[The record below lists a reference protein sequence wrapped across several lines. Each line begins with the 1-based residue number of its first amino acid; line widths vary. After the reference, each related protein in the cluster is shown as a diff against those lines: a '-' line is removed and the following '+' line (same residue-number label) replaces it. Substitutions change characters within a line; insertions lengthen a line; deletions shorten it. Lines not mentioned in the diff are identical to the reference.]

1 MREARVT
8 VAKKEPPRT
17 RLRPAGLKSFGAP
30 RSVVD
35 LDDEIA
41 SLRDAIEQELGLVR
55 TLAPARARGRVRSG
69 GRVVLS
75 SVRRQAL
82 ASARA
87 ARRLRPSM
95 PRLAE
100 PPAGNARVEGRPPP
114 KLARGRTVNLGNVA
128 FGLLSL
134 MAAGLFALYVAVLLS
149 A

>member
-1 MREARVT
+1 MT

-17 RLRPAGLKSFGAP
+17 RLRLAGLRAFGAP
-30 RSVVD
+30 PSVAD

-41 SLRDAIEQELGLVR
+41 SLRDAIEAELGLGR
-55 TLAPARARGRVRSG
+55 TLAPARTRGRVRSG

-75 SVRRQAL
+75 SVRRQAA
-82 ASARA
+82 ASVRA
-87 ARRLRPSM
+87 ARRLRPSVP

-100 PPAGNARVEGRPPP
+100 PPAGKARVEGRPPS
-114 KLARGRTVNLGNVA
+114 KLAPGRTVNLGNVA

-134 MAAGLFALYVAVLLS
+134 LAAGLFALYVAVLLS